1 MWCDALLSCKVS
13 SCHCDVLHLLRMT
26 WRIKCIR
33 CFSFTPGNSQSDYD
47 TVVHAFYSCWQSY
60 FTRKPYYWVDKYD
73 LRDAPNRRVQR
84 LMEKENKKLRD
95 AAKKQRNETVK
106 VRMLL
111 SKFNCISV

>member
-1 MWCDALLSCKVS
+1 MQLQLKIGCTVSTVCSLSV
-13 SCHCDVLHLLRMT
+13 
-26 WRIKCIR
+26 
-33 CFSFTPGNSQSDYD
+33 GNSQSDYD
-47 TVVHAFYSCWQSY
+47 DVVHAFYAFWQSY

-106 VRMLL
+106 VYF
-111 SKFNCISV
+111 SHSGITIP